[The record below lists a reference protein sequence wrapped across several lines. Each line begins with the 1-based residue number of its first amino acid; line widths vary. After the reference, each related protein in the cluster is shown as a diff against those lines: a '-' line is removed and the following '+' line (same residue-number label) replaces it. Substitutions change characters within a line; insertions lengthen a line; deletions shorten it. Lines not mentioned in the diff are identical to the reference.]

1 MIDDFM
7 NRKVHTL
14 PPTATVHEAI
24 RLVVDR
30 HIGTLPV
37 VDDKGHLLGV
47 VLLRDLLGVFL
58 PEFLTLLEDVD
69 FVHDF
74 GALEAIRPEDV
85 PEAEEL
91 TMRELMQPAVT
102 VEPESG
108 LLHAFA
114 ILVKHDLTDLLV
126 VDAGGKLVGVVSRV
140 DIAIAFLGA
149 WAYKK

>member
-1 MIDDFM
+1 MIGDFM
-7 NRKVHTL
+7 IRKVYSL

-24 RLVVDR
+24 RLVADR

-37 VDDKGHLLGV
+37 VDRGGHLLGV

-85 PEAEEL
+85 PEADQL
-91 TMRELMQPAVT
+91 TMADLMRPATT
-102 VEPESG
+102 VEPECG

-114 ILVKHDLTDLLV
+114 TLVKHDLTDLLV
-126 VDAGGKLVGVVSRV
+126 ADEAGKLVGVASRV
-140 DIAIAFLGA
+140 DIAIAFLGS
-149 WAYKK
+149 WAHRK